1 MYENLGKVREEAMQ
15 FTKCALAQTRRH
27 VVFGE
32 GNLQA
37 KLMLVGEGPGAT
49 EDETGRPFVGP
60 AGQLLDKMLAAID
73 LKREDVYIANIVKC
87 RPPGNAD
94 PRPEYAEQCI
104 GYLRE
109 QVRFIHPRVL
119 VLLGRIAVQNLLKIQ
134 SGIGRIHGQVYERK
148 GFLFV
153 PTYHPS
159 ALLRNPE
166 LKRAAWEDFKMIRRL
181 LEETNAGQT
190 GTTGADLS

>member
-1 MYENLGKVREEAMQ
+1 MTDNLEEVKKKALNC
-15 FTKCALAQTRRH
+15 TKCALAETRKN

-32 GNLQA
+32 GSLDA
-37 KLMLVGEGPGAT
+37 RLMLIGEGPGAT

-60 AGQLLDKMLAAID
+60 AGQLLDKMLKAIG
-73 LKREDVYIANIVKC
+73 LARNEVYIANIVKC

-94 PRPEYAEQCI
+94 PKPEYAAQCI

-109 QVRFIHPRVL
+109 QVRFVHPKII
-119 VLLGRIAVQNLLKIQ
+119 VLLGRIAVQNLLKEQ
-134 SGIGRIHGQVYERK
+134 SGIGRIHGKVYERK
-148 GFLFV
+148 GFIFI

-166 LKRAAWEDFKMIRRL
+166 LKRAAWEDFKIIRRL
-181 LEETNAGQT
+181 LEEFYAE
-190 GTTGADLS
+190 

>member
-1 MYENLGKVREEAMQ
+1 MYESLGQVREEALCCR
-15 FTKCALAQTRRH
+15 KCALADTRKH

-32 GNLQA
+32 GDLHA
-37 KLMLVGEGPGAT
+37 KLMFIGEGPGAT

-73 LKREDVYIANIVKC
+73 LRRDQVYIANIVKC

-109 QVRFIHPRVL
+109 QVRFIYPNFARLCDGGKIEDANTEL
-119 VLLGRIAVQNLLKIQ
+119 VQDLINKIL
-134 SGIGRIHGQVYERK
+134 
-148 GFLFV
+148 FL
-153 PTYHPS
+153 S
-159 ALLRNPE
+159 Q
-166 LKRAAWEDFKMIRRL
+166 D
-181 LEETNAGQT
+181 
-190 GTTGADLS
+190 